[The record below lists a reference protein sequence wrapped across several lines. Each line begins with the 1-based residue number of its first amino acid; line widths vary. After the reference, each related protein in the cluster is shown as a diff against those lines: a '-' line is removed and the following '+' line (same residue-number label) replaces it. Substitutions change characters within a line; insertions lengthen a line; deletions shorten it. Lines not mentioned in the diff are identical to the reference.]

1 MLKNKKIMLG
11 ISGGIAAYKSAI
23 LASQL
28 TQRGATVKVVMT
40 DNAKQF
46 ITPLTFQALTRE
58 RVYDDTFAEKDP
70 EIVSHIDVVDWADFI
85 LIAPATANVIG
96 KIANGIAD
104 DMLTTSVLASTCPIY
119 LSPAMNVN
127 MYNNPAVQDNM
138 ATLKKRGYHFI
149 EPGEGYLACGWVGKG
164 RMAEPLD
171 IISYLEQKYEEEQ
184 PFREKKILVTA
195 GPTYEYADPVRIFTN
210 PSSGKMGFAIAE
222 VAASFGADV
231 TLVSGPVQLKTPPH
245 VKRVDVTTAEEMYEA
260 VIQRYDDMDIVIKAA
275 AVADYKPVTVDE
287 KKTKKDDG
295 KTVIEMERTKDILA
309 ALGERKKHQI
319 LVGFAAESH
328 DLEKYAKGK
337 LERKNLDMIVAN
349 DITRTNAG
357 FRSDTNEMIL
367 IKRNEDPIFLP
378 LLTKKETAKEILR
391 HVESIMQRTD
401 K

>member
-1 MLKNKKIMLG
+1 MLTNKKIVLG

-28 TQRGATVKVVMT
+28 TQKGAKVKVIMT
-40 DNAKQF
+40 EHAKQF

-70 EIVSHIDVVDWADFI
+70 EVVSHIDVVDWADLI

-96 KIANGIAD
+96 KMAHGIAD
-104 DMLTTSVLASTCPIY
+104 DMLTTSVLAATCPIY

-127 MYNNPAVQDNM
+127 MYNHPAVKENM
-138 ATLKKRGYHFI
+138 ATLKRRGCRFI
-149 EPGEGYLACGWVGKG
+149 EPGDGYLACGWIGKG

-171 IISYLEQKYEEEQ
+171 IISFLEQFEREQ
-184 PFREKKILVTA
+184 VFDGKKILVTA
-195 GPTYEYADPVRIFTN
+195 GPTHEYADPVRIFTN

-222 VAASFGADV
+222 VAANLGADV
-231 TLVSGPVQLKTPPH
+231 TLVSGPVQLDTPPF
-245 VKRVDVTTAEEMYEA
+245 VTRVDVTTAEEMYEA
-260 VIQRYDDMDIVIKAA
+260 VLSHYDDVDIVIKAA
-275 AVADYKPVTVDE
+275 AVADYRPVKVDD

-295 KTVIEMERTKDILA
+295 NTVIEMERTKDILA
-309 ALGERKKHQI
+309 MLGEKKKHQI

-328 DLEKYAKGK
+328 DLEKYARGK
-337 LERKNLDMIVAN
+337 LEKKNLDMIVAN

-367 IKRNEDPIFLP
+367 IKRDEEAVHLP
-378 LLTKKETAKEILR
+378 LLTKKETAREILR
-391 HVESIMQRTD
+391 HLESLLQED
-401 K
+401 G